1 MLNFVIQT
9 LDVHKIFHIHNN
21 KKLNWCWQS
30 RATRLEI
37 IKGHQYVFIQYVRYG
52 FIILCYNN
60 FVPKTNTIYFFTYSS
75 STNVGTDINRSTAYD
90 FLLTFHGNHGPIWCT
105 VSETNGDFGRKSQIF
120 PTPCILAPLKGF
132 PVELGIDAGGQK
144 TRMMALPGRERSLA
158 ISSAVWI
165 Q

>member
-1 MLNFVIQT
+1 M
-9 LDVHKIFHIHNN
+9 
-21 KKLNWCWQS
+21 
-30 RATRLEI
+30 
-37 IKGHQYVFIQYVRYG
+37 
-52 FIILCYNN
+52 CYNN

-90 FLLTFHGNHGPIWCT
+90 FPLTFHGNHGPISCT

-158 ISSAVWI
+158 ISSAVWTVDTI
-165 Q
+165 NQRDRRIETGRQQRPRLRIASRGILYKKSLKIPASSSLTLCVLK